1 MIPHFTQSLTTLL
14 GLHTSVHQ
22 LTYWQM
28 TLRGIVVFVSGLLM
42 VRLSDRRFFAKR
54 NAFDLILAFLLAS
67 MLSRAVNGSG
77 PLPETLVTAFA
88 MVALH
93 RVFGWLACH
102 ATWFGNLIKGR
113 PITLIA
119 DGQMLD
125 QTMIRNHI
133 SRSDLIEDLRL
144 NAALTDPSRVKI
156 ARLERNGEISVV
168 LEPDESTRQNSTDNQ
183 SRRH

>member
-1 MIPHFTQSLTTLL
+1 MPYFSNTLRSLL
-14 GLHTSVHQ
+14 GLHTAAPN

-28 TLRGIVVFVSGLLM
+28 TLRGVVVFVAGLIM
-42 VRLSDRRFFAKR
+42 VRMSDRRFFAKR

-77 PLPETLVTAFA
+77 PLLETLVTAFVI
-88 MVALH
+88 VALH
-93 RVFGWLACH
+93 RLLAWLACH

-119 DGQMLD
+119 DGK
-125 QTMIRNHI
+125 MIDRSMNRNHI
-133 SRSDLIEDLRL
+133 TRNDLIEDLRL

-156 ARLERNGEISVV
+156 ARLERNGEISIV
-168 LEPDESTRQNSTDNQ
+168 LAPDELKDQNSPNAQ
-183 SRRH
+183 PHFH